1 MKKTIIIFVLL
12 SCFQIILQASTTVDP
27 VKLFVVHD
35 GEKLSL
41 KEIKQRIRYAE
52 ELQPRVE
59 NDSLVFPNE
68 VKNCPQE

>member
-1 MKKTIIIFVLL
+1 MSHLIDIRKKTIIIFVLL

-41 KEIKQRIRYAE
+41 KDAVLKIKE
-52 ELQPRVE
+52 FL
-59 NDSLVFPNE
+59 
-68 VKNCPQE
+68 